1 MQISYKTRL
10 FLFLFLFVGE
20 SMKKVTLLIA
30 GAIALSVLQGCAGS
44 SKTAGQ
50 DSAYLNKKRGAD
62 GAQISVAEARQYR
75 RQQALAADE
84 VRLENMKRR
93 QNTDAIREGASAA
106 SSATNAARNLKWLL
120 KGW

>member
-1 MQISYKTRL
+1 
-10 FLFLFLFVGE
+10 
-20 SMKKVTLLIA
+20 MKKIALLIA
-30 GAIALSVLQGCAGS
+30 GAITLSVLQGCAAS

-50 DSAYLNKKRGAD
+50 DSAYLNKNRGAA
-62 GAQISVAEARQYR
+62 GAQISKAEARQYR

-93 QNTDAIREGASAA
+93 QNTDSIIEGANAA
-106 SSATNAARNLKWLL
+106 GAATNAARNLKWLL